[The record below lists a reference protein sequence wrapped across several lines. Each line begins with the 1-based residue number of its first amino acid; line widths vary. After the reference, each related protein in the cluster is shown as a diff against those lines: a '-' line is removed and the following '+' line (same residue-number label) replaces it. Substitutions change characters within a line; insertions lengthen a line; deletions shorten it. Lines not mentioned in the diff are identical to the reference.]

1 MSKDFKEVGGHPVDI
16 WVKTI
21 KAKGTPRLRPRGDVS
36 EKCKEASIAI
46 SEEAKK
52 RESRFKDRAVSIA
65 DP

>member
-1 MSKDFKEVGGHPVDI
+1 MDI

-36 EKCKEASIAI
+36 EKRKEASIAI